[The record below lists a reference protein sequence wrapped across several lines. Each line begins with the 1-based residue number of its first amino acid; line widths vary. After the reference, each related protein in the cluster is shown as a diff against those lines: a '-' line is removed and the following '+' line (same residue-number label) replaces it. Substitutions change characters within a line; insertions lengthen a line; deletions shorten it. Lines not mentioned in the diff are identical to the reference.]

1 MASTEEGT
9 EERGVG
15 DGLLLTVMNHRRSAN
30 FGGVSAQRLNGGLG
44 SWYDLRWRIGILDQ
58 RDSSNA
64 LIYGWSTIKFDVKY
78 QY

>member
-1 MASTEEGT
+1 MASTEGGT

-44 SWYDLRWRIGILDQ
+44 W
-58 RDSSNA
+58 
-64 LIYGWSTIKFDVKY
+64 FDRTSATASECSDEHDKRRGG
-78 QY
+78 